1 MGAGRIGVFDSG
13 VGGLSI
19 AARLLQEAPHLA
31 LHYYGDTAHVPYGE
45 RPAGEVTFLVESI
58 VEHLVESGVSAVVM
72 ACNTSNAL
80 ALERVRS
87 WCPVPVVG
95 IVDPAATAAVLRTRN
110 GRIGMI
116 SNPITARS
124 GVYERA
130 CRSGLGP
137 VQFGVDVYP
146 MACPKLVP
154 LVESGQVHSRET
166 RDVLWEYLGPLQLEK
181 IDTLILGCTHFPWVR
196 PLIAELLGPDVEIID
211 PAHYVFQELTR
222 LGVTQTGPLGH
233 QFEVS
238 GDPEDF
244 ARVGSRLV
252 GRPLSGVRQRSLR
265 SFASLAS

>member
-19 AARLLQEAPHLA
+19 ATRLLQDAPQLS

-45 RPAGEVTFLVESI
+45 RPASEVTFLVETI

-80 ALERVRS
+80 ALERIRS

-95 IVDPAATAAVLRTRN
+95 IIDPAAAAAVLRTRN

-124 GVYERA
+124 GVYEKA
-130 CRSGLGP
+130 CRSGLGQ
-137 VQFGVDVYP
+137 VHFGVEVFP

-154 LVESGQVHSRET
+154 LVEAGQVHSRET
-166 RDVLWEYLGPLQLEK
+166 REVLWEYLGTLQLEQ

-211 PAHYVFQELTR
+211 PAHYVYQELVR
-222 LGVTQTGPLGH
+222 LGVTQTEAQGH
-233 QFEVS
+233 RFEVS
-238 GDPEDF
+238 GDPDDF

-252 GRPLSGVRQRSLR
+252 GRPLTGVRHCSLR